1 MSRNILIVGAG
12 GIGSWLAFNLFKL
25 QEANQ
30 LGNVRKIFLADDD
43 TVEVKNIAYQCFE
56 NTDILET
63 KVEALSDRFGELF
76 SPMEKRI
83 TKQDLS
89 DGCRWGNYD
98 CIVSAVDN
106 TEFRRVLF
114 NYCDDHPSIYW
125 IDLRSEGRTIAAYT
139 KHEKNTLE
147 VMMATIPEEVKEGS
161 CQRSFELSAGII
173 QNGNKIVAA
182 IGSQFILN
190 WLRGDSSI
198 SKLCLNI

>member
-1 MSRNILIVGAG
+1 MARNILIVGAG

-25 QEANQ
+25 QEAKQ

-63 KVEALSDRFGELF
+63 KAEALSDRFGDLF

-83 TKQDLS
+83 TIQDLY
-89 DGCRWGNYD
+89 DGCRWGRYD

-106 TEFRRVLF
+106 TEFRKVLF
-114 NYCDDHPSIYW
+114 NYASEYTDAHW

-147 VMMATIPEEVKEGS
+147 TMMATIPTEVKEGS
-161 CQRSFELSAGII
+161 CQRDFEMSAGII
-173 QNGNKIVAA
+173 QNGNKIIAA

-190 WLRGDSSI
+190 WLRGDSTMS
-198 SKLCLNI
+198 SFSHTF